1 MWDPSS
7 QTRNRIHVPCIGKQI
22 LNHWT
27 TRDVPSYH
35 ILTRSKE
42 PEQSRGGMLRWRTC
56 QHCEHEDLGALKK
69 YKTQT
74 KQNKTKQNKN
84 YIQKYSVM
92 ISTYASS
99 LATSEAHLSK
109 QGLLMS
115 PVLKYL
121 IWSAKDLRILAVC
134 ERKFM

>member
-7 QTRNRIHVPCIGKQI
+7 RTRNRIHVPCIGKQI

-56 QHCEHEDLGALKK
+56 QPVSMRIWGHLKNTK
-69 YKTQT
+69 PKQN
-74 KQNKTKQNKN
+74 KQNKTKKT

-92 ISTYASS
+92 ISTYACS

-121 IWSAKDLRILAVC
+121 IWSAKDFRILAVC